1 MRKGEVAAETVATDL
16 VFEMT
21 PAHRQWDE
29 LVTSWDGELLQ
40 SWGWGEFK
48 SRTGWTASRMLCL
61 RDGKPV
67 AAAQWLR
74 RPVPL
79 LGSLA
84 YVPRGPVI
92 APGESGVAR
101 AVVRRV
107 AAEARR
113 ARAFVLWVEPP
124 WEEDDGPVLPGN
136 FVTTP
141 NYIQPPATGTIDLRP
156 PCDTVFAGFQGSMR
170 RNVRLADRRG
180 LEVREGSTE
189 LDWQEFYSLLAETAE
204 RDGFGIHTW
213 PYFATM
219 REVLENAGIA
229 KLFLAEHAGKPV
241 GGLLLTVYGGTAT
254 YLFGAS
260 ASQERDLRVGHGLQ
274 WHAMCWAKEH
284 GCHSYD
290 LWGMP
295 KTPSTT
301 DPLAGVYR
309 FKRGFSPSMVTYSP
323 TLEAALD
330 SRRFWVWQ
338 KLAPLTRKLLPGF

>member
-1 MRKGEVAAETVATDL
+1 MRKGEVAADSAATDL
-16 VFEMT
+16 VFEMA
-21 PAHRQWDE
+21 PAHCQWDE

-67 AAAQWLR
+67 AAAQWLW
-74 RPVPL
+74 RPVPF

-84 YVPRGPVI
+84 YLPRGPVT

-101 AVVRRV
+101 AVVRQL

-156 PCDTVFAGFQGSMR
+156 PCDTVLAGFQSSMR

-180 LEVREGSTE
+180 LAVREGSTE
-189 LDWQEFYSLLAETAE
+189 RDWQEFYSLLTETAE

-213 PYFATM
+213 PYFETM
-219 REVLENAGIA
+219 REVLENAGMA

-260 ASQERDLRVGHGLQ
+260 ASQGERLACWARVAVARHVLGKGARLSHLRPVGHANDAKRNRPPSGGLSFQ
-274 WHAMCWAKEH
+274 ARVFAKH
-284 GCHSYD
+284 GYIFTHLRS
-290 LWGMP
+290 
-295 KTPSTT
+295 S
-301 DPLAGVYR
+301 A
-309 FKRGFSPSMVTYSP
+309 
-323 TLEAALD
+323 
-330 SRRFWVWQ
+330 
-338 KLAPLTRKLLPGF
+338 

>member
-1 MRKGEVAAETVATDL
+1 MQSVDYGTIKHAALRSLLRDNLCGKEKSPQRAAATDL
-16 VFEMT
+16 VFEMA

-101 AVVRRV
+101 AVVRQV

-136 FVTTP
+136 FVTAP
-141 NYIQPPATGTIDLRP
+141 NYIQPPATGIIDLRP
-156 PCDTVFAGFQGSMR
+156 PCDTVFAGFQSSMR

-189 LDWQEFYSLLAETAE
+189 LRLARVLLAL
-204 RDGFGIHTW
+204 DGDS
-213 PYFATM
+213 
-219 REVLENAGIA
+219 
-229 KLFLAEHAGKPV
+229 
-241 GGLLLTVYGGTAT
+241 
-254 YLFGAS
+254 GA
-260 ASQERDLRVGHGLQ
+260 
-274 WHAMCWAKEH
+274 
-284 GCHSYD
+284 
-290 LWGMP
+290 
-295 KTPSTT
+295 
-301 DPLAGVYR
+301 
-309 FKRGFSPSMVTYSP
+309 
-323 TLEAALD
+323 
-330 SRRFWVWQ
+330 
-338 KLAPLTRKLLPGF
+338 